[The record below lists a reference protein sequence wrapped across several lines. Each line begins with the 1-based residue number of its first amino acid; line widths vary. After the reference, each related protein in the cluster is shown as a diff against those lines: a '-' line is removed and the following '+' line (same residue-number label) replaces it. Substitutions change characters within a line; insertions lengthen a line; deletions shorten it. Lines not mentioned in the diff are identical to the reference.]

1 MEDPTGASVLPFPV
15 HRRST
20 LDETLDGFPGR
31 AGGDGMPG
39 SRTKRRVTVLYADV
53 RGWKQVVGRAGEDR
67 AAALLELA
75 LDRAVAAIREGG
87 PRDVTVGGGTAQP
100 VVSATFEDEGHAER
114 ALRAAVAV
122 REAVAE
128 AELPDAGGPGFQA
141 CAGLNTGDIVEAE
154 ISGGVP
160 VSFQAVGTVRMFAT
174 RLQEFAGPGQI
185 FLSHATYAEAL
196 GAAKV
201 RSIGPVRT
209 NADGDTS
216 EAFCLTE
223 LLPLEAPAGR
233 EAGRRSG

>member
-1 MEDPTGASVLPFPV
+1 M
-15 HRRST
+15 
-20 LDETLDGFPGR
+20 
-31 AGGDGMPG
+31 
-39 SRTKRRVTVLYADV
+39 
-53 RGWKQVVGRAGEDR
+53 
-67 AAALLELA
+67 
-75 LDRAVAAIREGG
+75 
-87 PRDVTVGGGTAQP
+87 
-100 VVSATFEDEGHAER
+100 
-114 ALRAAVAV
+114 
-122 REAVAE
+122 
-128 AELPDAGGPGFQA
+128 
-141 CAGLNTGDIVEAE
+141 EAE

-185 FLSHATYAEAL
+185 FLSRATYAESL

-223 LLPLEAPAGR
+223 LLPQEAPAGR